1 MENINVIH
9 SFVIGKGFTAKL
21 TCIVWKNSP
30 SHQSSYLTTLI
41 LQRGYRGFIGISL
54 AGCYTVGG
62 TFYFSASGL
71 PSSGTC

>member
-9 SFVIGKGFTAKL
+9 SFVIGKGFTSKL
-21 TCIVWKNSP
+21 IVWKNSP

-54 AGCYTVGG
+54 AGCCTVGR